1 MVGRRESKEEG
12 RKKTEGCIERTRMG
26 DVKKLD
32 LLTISLFG
40 DPHVYVLPGL
50 LGSFGKREL
59 LHLRVIEFKTGLLKC
74 LWRENIQGGDFAK

>member
-50 LGSFGKREL
+50 LCSFGKREL
-59 LHLRVIEFKTGLLKC
+59 LNLRVIEFKTGLFKC
-74 LWRENIQGGDFAK
+74 LWRENFQ

>member
-1 MVGRRESKEEG
+1 MVQFRDQGIHGASPQ
-12 RKKTEGCIERTRMG
+12 
-26 DVKKLD
+26 
-32 LLTISLFG
+32 ISLFG

-59 LHLRVIEFKTGLLKC
+59 LHLRVVEFKTGLLKC